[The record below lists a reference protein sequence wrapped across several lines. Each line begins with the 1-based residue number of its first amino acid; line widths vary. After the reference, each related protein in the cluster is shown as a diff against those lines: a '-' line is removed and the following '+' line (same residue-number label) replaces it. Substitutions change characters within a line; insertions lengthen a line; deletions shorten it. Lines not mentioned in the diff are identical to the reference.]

1 MRSLVWFFA
10 WMAVAVWTLV
20 SWGAWAFFD
29 IFARFVR
36 GPDYSVPG
44 FPEET
49 DVFARLIDLIHGLG
63 GMVFFSAWAAAT
75 AFILG
80 ITWVATRLIFGRA
93 RRSLPQMEKI
103 RGVFGAGPYRRG

>member
-1 MRSLVWFFA
+1 
-10 WMAVAVWTLV
+10 
-20 SWGAWAFFD
+20 
-29 IFARFVR
+29 
-36 GPDYSVPG
+36 
-44 FPEET
+44 
-49 DVFARLIDLIHGLG
+49 
-63 GMVFFSAWAAAT
+63 MVFFSAWAAAT